1 MLVILQ
7 KYTTGHSPLLCLF
20 FLAVSK
26 QQVASLEQ
34 RGHPHAATGLTIG
47 DIRGE
52 IGFAFQQDES
62 QSLNSDRKAS
72 SSTWLLGA
80 SQ

>member
-1 MLVILQ
+1 MAGRAGVGL
-7 KYTTGHSPLLCLF
+7 Y
-20 FLAVSK
+20 
-26 QQVASLEQ
+26 
-34 RGHPHAATGLTIG
+34 LTIG